1 MSFLILLLEAL
12 KPQAPDIL
20 QDLARSIQKNYPIP
34 LANEM
39 LLNEKKKKHK
49 KPLSK
54 LNLTSSIHIYT
65 DSHVPAIFP
74 MMGRIQIEDS
84 SI

>member
-39 LLNEKKKKHK
+39 LLNEKKKNTK
-49 KPLSK
+49 
-54 LNLTSSIHIYT
+54 NL
-65 DSHVPAIFP
+65 F
-74 MMGRIQIEDS
+74 QN
-84 SI
+84 